1 MATQL
6 ENGTYLLDEAER
18 QGYAL
23 AVRMIERV
31 DQRQLDLTQPLGAF
45 DYLLVM
51 CARLILI
58 GEGDVNQLLTEI
70 VQECLEERRRQSH

>member
-1 MATQL
+1 VARQL
-6 ENGTYLLDEAER
+6 KNGTYLLEEAER

-23 AVRMIERV
+23 AVCMVERV
-31 DQRQLDLTQPLGAF
+31 DHRQLDLAQPLGAF

-58 GEGDVNQLLTEI
+58 GEGDVDQLLTEI
-70 VQECLEERRRQSH
+70 VHECLEERRRQSH